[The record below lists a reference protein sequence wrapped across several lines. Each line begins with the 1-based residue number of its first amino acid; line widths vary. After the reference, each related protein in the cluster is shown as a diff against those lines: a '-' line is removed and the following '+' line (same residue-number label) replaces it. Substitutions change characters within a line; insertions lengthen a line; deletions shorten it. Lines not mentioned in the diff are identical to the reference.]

1 MILFVVYGRCGC
13 LGTCNGVSC
22 SWVVRGDFGAMFVV
36 YGVAVVC

>member
-13 LGTCNGVSC
+13 LGNGVSC